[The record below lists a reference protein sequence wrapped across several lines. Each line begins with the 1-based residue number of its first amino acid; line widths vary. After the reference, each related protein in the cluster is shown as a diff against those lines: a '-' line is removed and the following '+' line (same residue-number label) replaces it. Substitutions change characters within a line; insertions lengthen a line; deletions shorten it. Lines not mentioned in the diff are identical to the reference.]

1 MRKLLLI
8 LLLLLP
14 ANVFAEIISLTC
26 KNDEDGYK
34 EVIYLNF
41 SLKKVFNNSGK
52 IIGTNLYESG
62 NMIYYREAP
71 DLIPIM
77 RKKYPEFQKVKTVID
92 RTIGKRSERMIYNK
106 QGDQDIIYS
115 TCESIS
121 IKRKF

>member
-8 LLLLLP
+8 LLILLP
-14 ANVFAEIISLTC
+14 ANVFAEIISLSC
-26 KNDEDGYK
+26 KNDHDSYK
-34 EVIYLNF
+34 EVIHLNF

-62 NMIYYREAP
+62 NMIYYIDDPSLILVMRE
-71 DLIPIM
+71 
-77 RKKYPEFQKVKTVID
+77 KYPEFQKVQTIID
-92 RTIGKRSERMIYNK
+92 RTIGKRTERMFYNK

-121 IKRKF
+121 TKKKF